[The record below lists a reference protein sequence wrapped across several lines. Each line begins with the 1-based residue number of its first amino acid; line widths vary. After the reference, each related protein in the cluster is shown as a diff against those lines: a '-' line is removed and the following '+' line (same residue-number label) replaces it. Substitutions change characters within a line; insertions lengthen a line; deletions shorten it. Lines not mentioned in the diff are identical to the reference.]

1 MKIVKDNIPYKVNLK
16 DKTVLVYDD
25 GSFIELAIRLIGH
38 FKKVLYYC
46 PYKEE
51 YIQSSKYR
59 IGTGIPGLTR
69 VEEFF
74 EIINEVDLFIF
85 PGINE
90 GDLQEH
96 LISLGKRVFG
106 SRHGDDIEI
115 NRVDTHKYFKKK
127 GFDSNEL
134 KEIVGLDNLLR
145 YLKDK
150 EDLFIKMGKFRG
162 TFQTKQ
168 FINFDLHANYF
179 KDLAVELGNEAPYMK
194 FIVETPIKD
203 CIEIG
208 YDGFCID
215 GKFPNKSIFGYE
227 IKDAGYAC
235 TVKDYKDL
243 PQQMLD
249 TNEALAP
256 ILAEAQYKNYLSYE
270 NRLNKKENYVLDI
283 CARRGIPPGEL
294 MDEMILNTPEVLWF
308 GSEGIIINPIIE
320 AKFGIEI
327 MTYSPF
333 ATKNWVTVEFPE
345 KLRNHYKFKNL
356 TKIEGKY
363 CVIPSESKG
372 TAIGAVVAWGNTLEG
387 AIEKVKEYI
396 TELKGEEIEAKIG
409 SISDIWN
416 TIAEGEKM
424 GIKF

>member
-1 MKIVKDNIPYKVNLK
+1 
-16 DKTVLVYDD
+16 
-25 GSFIELAIRLIGH
+25 
-38 FKKVLYYC
+38 
-46 PYKEE
+46 
-51 YIQSSKYR
+51 
-59 IGTGIPGLTR
+59 
-69 VEEFF
+69 
-74 EIINEVDLFIF
+74 
-85 PGINE
+85 
-90 GDLQEH
+90 
-96 LISLGKRVFG
+96 
-106 SRHGDDIEI
+106 
-115 NRVDTHKYFKKK
+115 
-127 GFDSNEL
+127 
-134 KEIVGLDNLLR
+134 
-145 YLKDK
+145 
-150 EDLFIKMGKFRG
+150 
-162 TFQTKQ
+162 
-168 FINFDLHANYF
+168 
-179 KDLAVELGNEAPYMK
+179 
-194 FIVETPIKD
+194 
-203 CIEIG
+203 
-208 YDGFCID
+208 
-215 GKFPNKSIFGYE
+215 
-227 IKDAGYAC
+227 
-235 TVKDYKDL
+235 
-243 PQQMLD
+243 
-249 TNEALAP
+249 
-256 ILAEAQYKNYLSYE
+256 
-270 NRLNKKENYVLDI
+270 
-283 CARRGIPPGEL
+283 